1 MASMRYEIRV
11 DGVLT
16 GEARAA
22 FVDMRISQAPPQT
35 VIDGEVLD
43 ESHLLGIIAQLQALG
58 FAVVSV
64 HPVPVGSGRA
74 SRRPE
79 STRRSD

>member
-11 DGVLT
+11 DGVLN
-16 GEARAA
+16 GEARGA
-22 FVDMRISQAPPQT
+22 FADMRITQAPPQT

-58 FAVVSV
+58 IAVVSV
-64 HPVPVGSGRA
+64 HPVPSGSGGA
-74 SRRPE
+74 SRTPE
-79 STRRSD
+79 SMRSSD